1 VPLRKPSDSDAAPRL
16 DIRPQFARFEEV
28 GEIPREALREE
39 GMSPGTAYDM
49 SVLRVVVRNGLSW
62 DMARIL
68 LADLKAAVERLER
81 VGGDPSTNGR
91 AGFHH

>member
-1 VPLRKPSDSDAAPRL
+1 
-16 DIRPQFARFEEV
+16 
-28 GEIPREALREE
+28 
-39 GMSPGTAYDM
+39 M